1 MKWKQF
7 FRSVDSLNAV
17 QADAYITEHPGEK
30 ITILDVR
37 QPSEYKESH
46 IPGAQ
51 LIPLGQLTDRLSE
64 LDPEKPTLVYCAIG
78 GRSRVAAQMLSG
90 KGFKKVINVSGGI
103 KAWHSKTAI
112 GAPDLG
118 MELFT
123 GKEAPRD
130 VLTTA
135 YSLEQ
140 GLREF
145 YLTMEKKAVLKA
157 VKDLFGKLAEIEL
170 HHQASIVE
178 AYNRIEDEPMD
189 QAAFERLVETDAL
202 EGGMTTREYL
212 DLFKPDLNS
221 PVEVISLAMSIEA
234 QALDLYQR
242 AALSFK
248 DPESKAI
255 VQEIANEEKTHIASL
270 GKLLDRL

>member
-1 MKWKQF
+1 M
-7 FRSVDSLNAV
+7 A
-17 QADAYITEHPGEK
+17 
-30 ITILDVR
+30 
-37 QPSEYKESH
+37 
-46 IPGAQ
+46 
-51 LIPLGQLTDRLSE
+51 
-64 LDPEKPTLVYCAIG
+64 
-78 GRSRVAAQMLSG
+78 
-90 KGFKKVINVSGGI
+90 
-103 KAWHSKTAI
+103 
-112 GAPDLG
+112 
-118 MELFT
+118 LFT
-123 GKEAPRD
+123 GKETPRD

-145 YLTMEKKAVLKA
+145 YLTMEEKAVLKE

-170 HHQASIVE
+170 QHQASIID
-178 AYNRIEDEPMD
+178 AYNRLGDAPMD
-189 QAAFERLVETDAL
+189 QDGFEHMVETDAL

-242 AALSFK
+242 ASLSFK

-255 VQEIANEEKTHIASL
+255 VQRIANEEKVHITSL
-270 GKLLDRL
+270 GKLLDTL